1 MITLIKATVVSLI
14 FILIALNVPASW
26 FSLDQ
31 WFGQQRFGA
40 FTDISSTDNL
50 ADFPTVYNANLDKT
64 IEVGTT
70 SVVSIT
76 TLSGLTSA
84 SSLATVGTI
93 TTGTWS
99 ADVIAVNKNGTGT
112 TSPTSDQVILGN
124 GSSGLKVV
132 NGFGTSGQFL
142 TSNGVSTAPT
152 WQTSAVN
159 QTDSYSW
166 SGNHNFTGSTYIKTL
181 NASSTIV
188 WNGLSLSIPTTQG
201 ASSTVLVNNGSGLLS
216 FNTVAAVGAGHFLG
230 ATTTDQQVNDT
241 AIETVIGTGTIAT
254 ILGQTLG
261 TSGAIKGTMQ
271 IDTYT
276 DAGADDDAVV
286 RMKLGGTTVCQ
297 VTLTPAPSS
306 NIGTYI
312 EFFMYNTSVST
323 QECISTVRGGT
334 SSKSGDT
341 TSSVN
346 TSIDNIVTFT
356 FDWSDGVDGGSS
368 ETAGIGSRTVTV
380 LGHP

>member
-1 MITLIKATVVSLI
+1 MIQFISTAIVSFT
-14 FILIALNVPASW
+14 FILVALNAPASL
-26 FSLDQ
+26 FSLDA

-40 FTDISSTDNL
+40 FTDITSTDNL

-152 WQTSAVN
+152 WQTS
-159 QTDSYSW
+159 
-166 SGNHNFTGSTYIKTL
+166 
-181 NASSTIV
+181 
-188 WNGLSLSIPTTQG
+188 
-201 ASSTVLVNNGSGLLS
+201 
-216 FNTVAAVGAGHFLG
+216 
-230 ATTTDQQVNDT
+230 
-241 AIETVIGTGTIAT
+241 
-254 ILGQTLG
+254 
-261 TSGAIKGTMQ
+261 
-271 IDTYT
+271 
-276 DAGADDDAVV
+276 
-286 RMKLGGTTVCQ
+286 R
-297 VTLTPAPSS
+297 
-306 NIGTYI
+306 
-312 EFFMYNTSVST
+312 
-323 QECISTVRGGT
+323 
-334 SSKSGDT
+334 
-341 TSSVN
+341 
-346 TSIDNIVTFT
+346 
-356 FDWSDGVDGGSS
+356 S
-368 ETAGIGSRTVTV
+368 EER
-380 LGHP
+380 